1 MKKKT
6 YLILLLLVL
15 TALAGCSGFVQ
26 QENRVGKKAGEA
38 KKKSATKTENTV
50 VWAVRENTRVSKENI
65 QKTNELLAKK
75 GYDLAIKVKKL
86 KTDRTYEKQEIYHDA
101 LEKAVKSGEIDVAY
115 VDVCYETAQGE
126 MAQYLQ
132 SGLFYPLNKW
142 FHSTEGKAV
151 YKLYDKEVWKGSS
164 VSGKNY
170 VFPNEIYYDV
180 PQAVIAFRKDHVSQ
194 KLVKSWDG
202 SWSDMLRIMDK
213 IKLGKDDMMV
223 AGFPQTDYFE
233 GWIKKQKYMIDDDI
247 VYDIQNQT
255 VHQPFELEEF
265 YKYLSF
271 LHKCYQKGYVTHGM
285 NDGKTTQDE
294 LQHQERGEYAI
305 AWQADR
311 RINPSDHFL
320 VRNPVY
326 VRGILGEGTA
336 VSAYSDKK
344 EKALELM
351 KILRTDDEI
360 ANTLI
365 WGEQDAKKLLDED
378 GYVKDSVERISDRSA
393 FGLNDGIF
401 QQKEEGITPVKNMR
415 KYRNKWIH
423 YSPRTT
429 SRMLGFWPDYS
440 SFYEELTEYQDV
452 LKESVDCFQED
463 DFEKAYQEAAER
475 VAKAWKPVGKK
486 VQKQITEW
494 KQ

>member
-1 MKKKT
+1 MKKRFC
-6 YLILLLLVL
+6 LILALLVI
-15 TALAGCSGFVQ
+15 TALAGCSGFRQSTDQGEKNEKTV
-26 QENRVGKKAGEA
+26 VKK
-38 KKKSATKTENTV
+38 ENTV
-50 VWAVRENTRVSKENI
+50 VWAVREDARVSKRNI
-65 QKTNELLAKK
+65 QKTNQLLAEK

-86 KTDRTYEKQEIYHDA
+86 KADTTYEKQEIYHDA

-115 VDVCYETAQGE
+115 VDMCYETVQGE

-132 SGLFYPLNKW
+132 SGLFYPLNRW
-142 FHSTEGKAV
+142 LHSKEGKAV

-452 LKESVDCFQED
+452 LKESVDCFREK

>member
-1 MKKKT
+1 MKKRFC
-6 YLILLLLVL
+6 LILALLVI
-15 TALAGCSGFVQ
+15 TALAGCSGFRQSTDQGEKNEKTV
-26 QENRVGKKAGEA
+26 VKK
-38 KKKSATKTENTV
+38 ENTV
-50 VWAVRENTRVSKENI
+50 VWAVREDARVSKRNI
-65 QKTNELLAKK
+65 QKTNQLLAEK

-86 KTDRTYEKQEIYHDA
+86 KADTTYEKQEIYHDA

-115 VDVCYETAQGE
+115 VDMCYETVQGE

-132 SGLFYPLNKW
+132 SGLFYPLNRW
-142 FHSTEGKAV
+142 LHSKEGKAV

-452 LKESVDCFQED
+452 LKESVDCFREK

-494 KQ
+494 KR

>member
-6 YLILLLLVL
+6 YLILLLLVI
-15 TALAGCSGFVQ
+15 TVLAGCSGFVQ
-26 QENRVGKKAGEA
+26 KENHVGKKAGDA
-38 KKKSATKTENTV
+38 TKKSATKKENTV
-50 VWAVRENTRVSKENI
+50 VWAVRENAKVSKKNI
-65 QKTNELLAKK
+65 QKTNELLVKK
-75 GYDLAIKVKKL
+75 GYDLAIKVKKI

-494 KQ
+494 KR

>member
-6 YLILLLLVL
+6 YLILLLFVI

-26 QENRVGKKAGEA
+26 HEKHVEKKAGEA
-38 KKKSATKTENTV
+38 KKESAAKTENTV
-50 VWAVRENTRVSKENI
+50 VWAVREDARIPKRNI
-65 QKTNELLAKK
+65 QKTNQLLVKK
-75 GYDLAIKVKKL
+75 GYDIAIKVKKL
-86 KTDRTYEKQEIYHDA
+86 EVDRNYEKQEIYHDA
-101 LEKAVKSGEIDVAY
+101 LEKAVKEKVVDVAY
-115 VDVCYETAQGE
+115 VDACYDTALGE

-142 FHSTEGKAV
+142 LHSTEGKAV

-223 AGFPQTDYFE
+223 AGYPQTDYFE
-233 GWIKKQKYMIDDDI
+233 GWIKKRKYMIDDDI

-271 LHKCYQKGYVTHGM
+271 LHECYQKGYVTHGM
-285 NDGKTTQDE
+285 DNGITTQDE
-294 LQHQERGEYAI
+294 VRHQERGEYAI
-305 AWQADR
+305 AWQVDR

-320 VRNPVY
+320 VRNPVC

-336 VSAYSDKK
+336 ISAYSDKK

-378 GYVKDSVERISDRSA
+378 GYVKDSVKRVSDRSA

-401 QQKEEGITPVKNMR
+401 QQKEEGITPVKDMR
-415 KYRNKWIH
+415 EYRNKWIH
-423 YSPRTT
+423 YSPRTS

-440 SFYEELTEYQDV
+440 SFYEELTEYQKV

-494 KQ
+494 KR

>member
-1 MKKKT
+1 MKKKFC
-6 YLILLLLVL
+6 LVL
-15 TALAGCSGFVQ
+15 TLLVITTLMGCSGFRQSTDHGEKTEKTTKESVT
-26 QENRVGKKAGEA
+26 KK
-38 KKKSATKTENTV
+38 ENTV
-50 VWAVRENTRVSKENI
+50 VWAVREDARIPKRNI
-65 QKTNELLAKK
+65 QKTNQLLVKK
-75 GYDLAIKVKKL
+75 GYDIAIKVKKL
-86 KTDRTYEKQEIYHDA
+86 EVDRNYEKQEIYHDA
-101 LEKAVKSGEIDVAY
+101 LEKAVKEKVVDVAY
-115 VDVCYETAQGE
+115 VDACYDTALGE

-142 FHSTEGKAV
+142 LHSTEGKAV

-223 AGFPQTDYFE
+223 AGYPQTDYFE
-233 GWIKKQKYMIDDDI
+233 GWIKKRKYMIDDDI

-271 LHKCYQKGYVTHGM
+271 LHECYQKGYVTHGM
-285 NDGKTTQDE
+285 DNGITTQDE
-294 LQHQERGEYAI
+294 VRHQERGEYAI
-305 AWQADR
+305 AWQVDR

-320 VRNPVY
+320 VRNPVC

-336 VSAYSDKK
+336 ISAYSDKK

-378 GYVKDSVERISDRSA
+378 GYVKDSVKRVSDRSA

-415 KYRNKWIH
+415 EYRNKWIH

-440 SFYEELTEYQDV
+440 SFYEELTEYQKV

-494 KQ
+494 KR

>member
-1 MKKKT
+1 MKKKFC
-6 YLILLLLVL
+6 LVL
-15 TALAGCSGFVQ
+15 TLLVITTLMGCSGFRQSTDHGEKTEKTTKESVT
-26 QENRVGKKAGEA
+26 KK
-38 KKKSATKTENTV
+38 ENTV
-50 VWAVRENTRVSKENI
+50 VWAVREDARIPKRNI
-65 QKTNELLAKK
+65 QKTNQLLVKK
-75 GYDLAIKVKKL
+75 GYDIAIKVKKL
-86 KTDRTYEKQEIYHDA
+86 EVDRNYEKQEIYHDA
-101 LEKAVKSGEIDVAY
+101 LEKAVKEKVVDVAY
-115 VDVCYETAQGE
+115 VDACYDTALGE

-142 FHSTEGKAV
+142 LHSTEGKAV

-223 AGFPQTDYFE
+223 AGYPQTDYFE
-233 GWIKKQKYMIDDDI
+233 GWIKKRKYMIDDDI

-271 LHKCYQKGYVTHGM
+271 LHECYQKGYVTHGM
-285 NDGKTTQDE
+285 DNGITTQDE
-294 LQHQERGEYAI
+294 VRHQERGEYAI
-305 AWQADR
+305 AWQVDR

-320 VRNPVY
+320 VRNPVC

-336 VSAYSDKK
+336 ISAYSDKK

-360 ANTLI
+360 ASTLI

-378 GYVKDSVERISDRSA
+378 GYVKDSVKRVSDRSA

-440 SFYEELTEYQDV
+440 SFYEELTEYQKV

-494 KQ
+494 KR

>member
-1 MKKKT
+1 MKKKFC
-6 YLILLLLVL
+6 LVL
-15 TALAGCSGFVQ
+15 TLLVITTLMGCSGFRQSTDHGEKTEKTTKESVT
-26 QENRVGKKAGEA
+26 KK
-38 KKKSATKTENTV
+38 ENTV
-50 VWAVRENTRVSKENI
+50 VWAVREDARIPKRNI
-65 QKTNELLAKK
+65 QKTNQLLVKK
-75 GYDLAIKVKKL
+75 GYDIAIKVKKL
-86 KTDRTYEKQEIYHDA
+86 EVDRNYEKQEIYHDA
-101 LEKAVKSGEIDVAY
+101 LEKAVKEKVVDVAY
-115 VDVCYETAQGE
+115 VDACYDTALGE

-142 FHSTEGKAV
+142 LHSTEGKAV

-223 AGFPQTDYFE
+223 AGYPQTDYFE
-233 GWIKKQKYMIDDDI
+233 GWIKKRKYMIDDDI

-271 LHKCYQKGYVTHGM
+271 LHECYQKGYVTHGM
-285 NDGKTTQDE
+285 DNGITTQDE
-294 LQHQERGEYAI
+294 VRHQERGEYAI
-305 AWQADR
+305 AWQVDR

-320 VRNPVY
+320 VRNPVC

-336 VSAYSDKK
+336 ISAYSDKK

-360 ANTLI
+360 ASTLI

-415 KYRNKWIH
+415 EYRNKWIH

-429 SRMLGFWPDYS
+429 SHMLGFWPDYS
-440 SFYEELTEYQDV
+440 SFYEELTEYQKV

-494 KQ
+494 KR

>member
-6 YLILLLLVL
+6 YLILLLFVI

-26 QENRVGKKAGEA
+26 HEKHVEKKAGEA
-38 KKKSATKTENTV
+38 KKESATKKENTV
-50 VWAVRENTRVSKENI
+50 VWAVRENTKVSKGNI

-101 LEKAVKSGEIDVAY
+101 LEKAVKSGEVDVAY

-142 FHSTEGKAV
+142 LHSKEGKAV
-151 YKLYDKEVWKGSS
+151 YKLYDKEVWKGNS

-180 PQAVIAFRKDHVSQ
+180 PEVVIAFRKDHVSQ
-194 KLVKSWDG
+194 KLIKSWDG
-202 SWSDMLRIMDK
+202 SWGDLFRIMERVR
-213 IKLGKDDMMV
+213 LGKNDMMV
-223 AGFPQTDYFE
+223 TGYPMMDFFE
-233 GWIKKQKYMIDDDI
+233 GRVKKRKYMIDDDI

-265 YKYLSF
+265 YEYLSF
-271 LHKCYQKGYVTHGM
+271 LHKCYQKGYVIHGM
-285 NDGKTTQDE
+285 DDGTTTQDE
-294 LQHQERGEYAI
+294 LQHQERGEYAM
-305 AWQADR
+305 AWTAEECLKPADHVFVR
-311 RINPSDHFL
+311 R
-320 VRNPVY
+320 PVC

-336 VSAYSDKK
+336 ISAYSDKK

-378 GYVKDSVERISDRSA
+378 GYVKDSVKRVSDRSA

-415 KYRNKWIH
+415 EYRNKWIH

-429 SRMLGFWPDYS
+429 SHMLGFWPDYS
-440 SFYEELTEYQDV
+440 SFYEELTEYQKV
-452 LKESVDCFQED
+452 LKESVDCFQEK

-494 KQ
+494 KR

>member
-1 MKKKT
+1 MKKKFC
-6 YLILLLLVL
+6 LVL
-15 TALAGCSGFVQ
+15 TLLVITTLMGCSGFRQSTDHGEKTEKTTKESVT
-26 QENRVGKKAGEA
+26 KK
-38 KKKSATKTENTV
+38 ENTV
-50 VWAVRENTRVSKENI
+50 VWAVREDARIPKRNI
-65 QKTNELLAKK
+65 QKTNQLLVKK
-75 GYDLAIKVKKL
+75 GYDIAIKVKKL
-86 KTDRTYEKQEIYHDA
+86 EVDRNYEKQEIYHDA
-101 LEKAVKSGEIDVAY
+101 LEKAVKEKVVDVAY
-115 VDVCYETAQGE
+115 VDACYDTALGE

-142 FHSTEGKAV
+142 LHSTEGKAV

-223 AGFPQTDYFE
+223 AGYPQTDYFE
-233 GWIKKQKYMIDDDI
+233 GWIKKRKYMIDDDI

-271 LHKCYQKGYVTHGM
+271 LHECYQKGYVTHGM
-285 NDGKTTQDE
+285 DNGITTQDE
-294 LQHQERGEYAI
+294 VRHQERGEYAI
-305 AWQADR
+305 AWQVDR

-320 VRNPVY
+320 VRNPVC

-336 VSAYSDKK
+336 ISAYSDKK

-378 GYVKDSVERISDRSA
+378 GYVKDSVKRVSDRSA

-401 QQKEEGITPVKNMR
+401 QQKEEGITPVKDMR
-415 KYRNKWIH
+415 EYRNKWIH
-423 YSPRTT
+423 YSPRTS

-440 SFYEELTEYQDV
+440 SFYEELTEYQKV

-494 KQ
+494 KR

>member
-1 MKKKT
+1 MKKRFC
-6 YLILLLLVL
+6 LILVLLVI
-15 TALAGCSGFVQ
+15 TALAGCSGFRQSTDQGEKNEKTV
-26 QENRVGKKAGEA
+26 VKK
-38 KKKSATKTENTV
+38 ENTV
-50 VWAVRENTRVSKENI
+50 VWAVREDARVSKRNI
-65 QKTNELLAKK
+65 QKTNQLLAEK

-86 KTDRTYEKQEIYHDA
+86 KADTTYEKQEIYHDA
-101 LEKAVKSGEIDVAY
+101 LEKAVKEKVVDVAY

-336 VSAYSDKK
+336 ISAYSDKK

-378 GYVKDSVERISDRSA
+378 GYVKDSVERNSDRSA

-415 KYRNKWIH
+415 EYRNKWIH

-440 SFYEELTEYQDV
+440 SFYEELTEYQEV

-494 KQ
+494 KR

>member
-6 YLILLLLVL
+6 YLILLLFVI

-26 QENRVGKKAGEA
+26 HEKHVEKKAGEA
-38 KKKSATKTENTV
+38 KKEAAAKTENTV
-50 VWAVRENTRVSKENI
+50 VWAVREDARIPKRNI
-65 QKTNELLAKK
+65 QKTNQLLVKK
-75 GYDLAIKVKKL
+75 GYDIAIKVKKL
-86 KTDRTYEKQEIYHDA
+86 EVDRNYEKQEIYHDA
-101 LEKAVKSGEIDVAY
+101 LEKAVKEKVVDVAY
-115 VDVCYETAQGE
+115 VDACYDTALGE

-132 SGLFYPLNKW
+132 SGLFYTLNKW
-142 FHSTEGKAV
+142 LHSTEGKAV

-223 AGFPQTDYFE
+223 AGYPQTDYFE
-233 GWIKKQKYMIDDDI
+233 GWIKKRKYMIDDDI

-271 LHKCYQKGYVTHGM
+271 LHECYQKGYVTHGM
-285 NDGKTTQDE
+285 DNGITTQDE
-294 LQHQERGEYAI
+294 VRHQERGEYAI
-305 AWQADR
+305 AWQVDR

-320 VRNPVY
+320 VRNPVC

-378 GYVKDSVERISDRSA
+378 GYVKDSVKRVSDRSA

-401 QQKEEGITPVKNMR
+401 QQKEEGITPVKDMR

-423 YSPRTT
+423 YSQRTT

-440 SFYEELTEYQDV
+440 SFYEELTEYQKV

-494 KQ
+494 KR

>member
-1 MKKKT
+1 MKKRFSIILML
-6 YLILLLLVL
+6 LIMTV
-15 TALAGCSGFVQ
+15 LAGCSSLGQ
-26 QENRVGKKAGEA
+26 SSDHGNKTKKTTGN
-38 KKKSATKTENTV
+38 KENTV
-50 VWAVRENTRVSKENI
+50 VWAVREDARVSKRNI
-65 QKTNELLAKK
+65 QKTNQLLAKK
-75 GYDLAIKVKKL
+75 GYDLALKVKKL

-132 SGLFYPLNKW
+132 SGLFYPLNSW
-142 FHSTEGKAV
+142 LYSTEGKAV

-344 EKALELM
+344 EKVLELM

-401 QQKEEGITPVKNMR
+401 QQKEEGITPVRNMR
-415 KYRNKWIH
+415 EYRNKWIH

-452 LKESVDCFQED
+452 LKESVDCFREK

-494 KQ
+494 KR

>member
-15 TALAGCSGFVQ
+15 TVLAGCSGFVQ
-26 QENRVGKKAGEA
+26 HEKHVEKKAGEA
-38 KKKSATKTENTV
+38 KKESATKKENTV
-50 VWAVRENTRVSKENI
+50 VWAVRENTRVSKGNI

-75 GYDLAIKVKKL
+75 GYDLALKVKKL
-86 KTDRTYEKQEIYHDA
+86 KADTTYEKQEIYHDA
-101 LEKAVKSGEIDVAY
+101 LEKAVKEKAVDVAY

-142 FHSTEGKAV
+142 LHSTEGKSV

-164 VSGKNY
+164 VNGKNY
-170 VFPNEIYYDV
+170 VFPNEVYYDV
-180 PQAVIAFRKDHVSQ
+180 PEVVIAFRKDHVSQ
-194 KLVKSWDG
+194 KLIKSWDG
-202 SWSDMLRIMDK
+202 SWGDLFRIMEK
-213 IKLGKDDMMV
+213 VRLGKNDMMV
-223 AGFPQTDYFE
+223 TGYPMMDFFE
-233 GWIKKQKYMIDDDI
+233 GRVKKRKYMIDDDI

-265 YKYLSF
+265 YEYLSF
-271 LHKCYQKGYVTHGM
+271 LHKCYQKGYVIHGM
-285 NDGKTTQDE
+285 DDGTTTQDE
-294 LQHQERGEYAI
+294 LQHQERGEYAM
-305 AWQADR
+305 AWTAEECLK
-311 RINPSDHFL
+311 PSDHVF
-320 VRNPVY
+320 VRRPVC

-336 VSAYSDKK
+336 ISAYSDKK
-344 EKALELM
+344 EKTLELM

-378 GYVKDSVERISDRSA
+378 GYVKDTVKRVSDRSA

-423 YSPRTT
+423 YSQRTT

-452 LKESVDCFQED
+452 LKESVDCFQEK

-475 VAKAWKPVGKK
+475 VAKAWKPVEKK

>member
-1 MKKKT
+1 MKKKFC
-6 YLILLLLVL
+6 LVL
-15 TALAGCSGFVQ
+15 TLLVITTLMGCSGFRQSTDHGEKTEKTTKESVT
-26 QENRVGKKAGEA
+26 KK
-38 KKKSATKTENTV
+38 ENTV
-50 VWAVRENTRVSKENI
+50 VWAVREDARIPKRNI
-65 QKTNELLAKK
+65 QKTNQLLVKK
-75 GYDLAIKVKKL
+75 GYDIAIKVKKL
-86 KTDRTYEKQEIYHDA
+86 EVDRNYEKQEIYHDA
-101 LEKAVKSGEIDVAY
+101 LEKAVKEKVVDVAY
-115 VDVCYETAQGE
+115 VDACYDTALGE

-142 FHSTEGKAV
+142 LHSTEGKAV
-151 YKLYDKEVWKGSS
+151 YKLYDKEAWKGSS

-223 AGFPQTDYFE
+223 AGYPQTDYFE
-233 GWIKKQKYMIDDDI
+233 GWIKKRKYMIDDDI

-271 LHKCYQKGYVTHGM
+271 LHECYQKGYVTHGM
-285 NDGKTTQDE
+285 DNGITTQDE
-294 LQHQERGEYAI
+294 VRHQERGEYAI
-305 AWQADR
+305 AWQVDR

-320 VRNPVY
+320 VRNPVC

-336 VSAYSDKK
+336 ISAYSDKK

-378 GYVKDSVERISDRSA
+378 GYVKDSVKRVSDRSA

-440 SFYEELTEYQDV
+440 SFYEELTEYQKV

-494 KQ
+494 KR

>member
-6 YLILLLLVL
+6 YLILLLFVI
-15 TALAGCSGFVQ
+15 TTLAGCSGFTQ
-26 QENRVGKKAGEA
+26 KENHVGEKAGEA
-38 KKKSATKTENTV
+38 KKESVAKTENTV
-50 VWAVRENTRVSKENI
+50 VWAVREDAKVPKENI
-65 QKTNELLAKK
+65 QKTNELLAEK
-75 GYDLAIKVKKL
+75 GYDIAIKVKKL
-86 KTDRTYEKQEIYHDA
+86 KADTTYEKQEIYHDA
-101 LEKAVKSGEIDVAY
+101 LEKAVKSGEVDVAY

-180 PQAVIAFRKDHVSQ
+180 PEVVIAFRKDHVSQ
-194 KLVKSWDG
+194 KLIKSWDG

-265 YKYLSF
+265 YKYMSF

-294 LQHQERGEYAI
+294 LRHQERGEYAI

-360 ANTLI
+360 ANILI

-440 SFYEELTEYQDV
+440 SFYEELTEYQKV

-494 KQ
+494 KR

>member
-6 YLILLLLVL
+6 YLILLLLVITTL
-15 TALAGCSGFVQ
+15 MGCSGFRQSTDHGEKTEKTTKESVT
-26 QENRVGKKAGEA
+26 KK
-38 KKKSATKTENTV
+38 ENTV
-50 VWAVRENTRVSKENI
+50 VWAVREDARIPKRNI
-65 QKTNELLAKK
+65 QKTNQLLVKK
-75 GYDLAIKVKKL
+75 GYDIAIKVKKL
-86 KTDRTYEKQEIYHDA
+86 EADRNYEKQEIYHDA
-101 LEKAVKSGEIDVAY
+101 LEKAVKEKVVDVAY
-115 VDVCYETAQGE
+115 VDACYDTALGE

-142 FHSTEGKAV
+142 LHSTEGKDV

-223 AGFPQTDYFE
+223 AGYPQTDYFE
-233 GWIKKQKYMIDDDI
+233 GWIKKRKYMIDDDI

-271 LHKCYQKGYVTHGM
+271 LHECYQKGYVTHGM
-285 NDGKTTQDE
+285 DNGITTQDE
-294 LQHQERGEYAI
+294 VRHQERGEYAI
-305 AWQADR
+305 AWQVDR

-320 VRNPVY
+320 VRNPVC

-336 VSAYSDKK
+336 ISAYSDKK

-378 GYVKDSVERISDRSA
+378 GYVKDSVKRVSDRSA
-393 FGLNDGIF
+393 FGLKDGIF

-440 SFYEELTEYQDV
+440 SFYEELTEYQKV

>member
-15 TALAGCSGFVQ
+15 TVLAGCSGFVQ
-26 QENRVGKKAGEA
+26 HEKHVEKKAGEA
-38 KKKSATKTENTV
+38 KKESATKKENTV
-50 VWAVRENTRVSKENI
+50 VWAVRENTRVSKGNI

-75 GYDLAIKVKKL
+75 GYDLALKVKKL
-86 KTDRTYEKQEIYHDA
+86 KADTTYEKQEIYHDA
-101 LEKAVKSGEIDVAY
+101 LEKAVKEKAVDVAY

-142 FHSTEGKAV
+142 LHSTEGKSV

-164 VSGKNY
+164 VNGKNY
-170 VFPNEIYYDV
+170 VFPNEVYYDV
-180 PQAVIAFRKDHVSQ
+180 PEVVIAFRKDHVSQ
-194 KLVKSWDG
+194 KLIKSWDG
-202 SWSDMLRIMDK
+202 SWGDLFRIMEK
-213 IKLGKDDMMV
+213 VRLGKNDMMV
-223 AGFPQTDYFE
+223 TGYPMMDFFE
-233 GWIKKQKYMIDDDI
+233 GRVKKRKYMIDDDI

-265 YKYLSF
+265 YEYLSF
-271 LHKCYQKGYVTHGM
+271 LHKCYQKGYVIHGM
-285 NDGKTTQDE
+285 DDGTTTQDE
-294 LQHQERGEYAI
+294 LQHQERGEYAM
-305 AWQADR
+305 AWTAEECLK
-311 RINPSDHFL
+311 PSDHVF
-320 VRNPVY
+320 VRRPVC

-336 VSAYSDKK
+336 ISAYSDKK

-378 GYVKDSVERISDRSA
+378 GYVKDTVKRVSDRSA

-423 YSPRTT
+423 YSQRTT

-452 LKESVDCFQED
+452 LKESVDCFQEK

-475 VAKAWKPVGKK
+475 VAKAWKPVEKK

>member
-1 MKKKT
+1 M
-6 YLILLLLVL
+6 
-15 TALAGCSGFVQ
+15 
-26 QENRVGKKAGEA
+26 R
-38 KKKSATKTENTV
+38 
-50 VWAVRENTRVSKENI
+50 
-65 QKTNELLAKK
+65 
-75 GYDLAIKVKKL
+75 
-86 KTDRTYEKQEIYHDA
+86 
-101 LEKAVKSGEIDVAY
+101 
-115 VDVCYETAQGE
+115 
-126 MAQYLQ
+126 
-132 SGLFYPLNKW
+132 
-142 FHSTEGKAV
+142 
-151 YKLYDKEVWKGSS
+151 
-164 VSGKNY
+164 
-170 VFPNEIYYDV
+170 
-180 PQAVIAFRKDHVSQ
+180 
-194 KLVKSWDG
+194 
-202 SWSDMLRIMDK
+202 
-213 IKLGKDDMMV
+213 
-223 AGFPQTDYFE
+223 
-233 GWIKKQKYMIDDDI
+233 
-247 VYDIQNQT
+247 
-255 VHQPFELEEF
+255 
-265 YKYLSF
+265 
-271 LHKCYQKGYVTHGM
+271 
-285 NDGKTTQDE
+285 
-294 LQHQERGEYAI
+294 
-305 AWQADR
+305 
-311 RINPSDHFL
+311 
-320 VRNPVY
+320 

-336 VSAYSDKK
+336 ISVYSDKK

-452 LKESVDCFQED
+452 LKESVDCFREK

-494 KQ
+494 KR

>member
-1 MKKKT
+1 MKKRFSFI
-6 YLILLLLVL
+6 LMLLLIMTV
-15 TALAGCSGFVQ
+15 LAGCSSLGQ
-26 QENRVGKKAGEA
+26 SSDHGNKTKKTTGN
-38 KKKSATKTENTV
+38 KENTV
-50 VWAVRENTRVSKENI
+50 VWAVREDARVSKRNI
-65 QKTNELLAKK
+65 QKTNQLLAKK
-75 GYDLAIKVKKL
+75 GYDLALKVKKL

-101 LEKAVKSGEIDVAY
+101 LEKAVKEKVVDVAY

-213 IKLGKDDMMV
+213 IKLGKEDMMV

-365 WGEQDAKKLLDED
+365 WGEQDTKKLLDED
-378 GYVKDSVERISDRSA
+378 GYVKNSVERISDRSA

-401 QQKEEGITPVKNMR
+401 QQKEEGITPVRNMR
-415 KYRNKWIH
+415 EYRNKWIH

-452 LKESVDCFQED
+452 LKESVDCFREK

-494 KQ
+494 KR

>member
-26 QENRVGKKAGEA
+26 KENHVGKKAGDA
-38 KKKSATKTENTV
+38 TKKSATKKENTV
-50 VWAVRENTRVSKENI
+50 VWAVRENAKVSKKNI

-142 FHSTEGKAV
+142 LHSTEGKAV

-170 VFPNEIYYDV
+170 VFPNEVYYDI
-180 PQAVIAFRKDHVSQ
+180 PETVIAFRKDHVSQ
-194 KLVKSWDG
+194 KLIKSWDG

-365 WGEQDAKKLLDED
+365 WGEQDEKKLLDED

-452 LKESVDCFQED
+452 LKESVDCFQEN

>member
-1 MKKKT
+1 MKKRFCLVLT
-6 YLILLLLVL
+6 LLVI
-15 TALAGCSGFVQ
+15 TALAGCSGFRQSTDHGEKNEKTV
-26 QENRVGKKAGEA
+26 VKK
-38 KKKSATKTENTV
+38 ENTV
-50 VWAVRENTRVSKENI
+50 VWAVREDAKVPKGNI
-65 QKTNELLAKK
+65 QKTNQLLAKK

-86 KTDRTYEKQEIYHDA
+86 EADSNYEKQEIYHDA
-101 LEKAVKSGEIDVAY
+101 LEKAVKEKAVDVAY

-142 FHSTEGKAV
+142 LHSTEGKAV

-223 AGFPQTDYFE
+223 AGYPQTDYFE
-233 GWIKKQKYMIDDDI
+233 GWIKKRKYMIDDDI

-265 YKYLSF
+265 YKYPSF
-271 LHKCYQKGYVTHGM
+271 LHECYQKGYVTHGM
-285 NDGKTTQDE
+285 DNGITTQDE
-294 LQHQERGEYAI
+294 VRHQERGEYAI
-305 AWQADR
+305 AWQVDR

-320 VRNPVY
+320 VRNPVC

-378 GYVKDSVERISDRSA
+378 GYVKDTVKRVSDRSA

-415 KYRNKWIH
+415 EYRNKWIH

-440 SFYEELTEYQDV
+440 SFYEELTEYQEV

-475 VAKAWKPVGKK
+475 VAKAWKPMGKK

-494 KQ
+494 KR

>member
-6 YLILLLLVL
+6 YLILLLFVI

-26 QENRVGKKAGEA
+26 HEKHVEKKAGEA
-38 KKKSATKTENTV
+38 KKEAAAKTENTV
-50 VWAVRENTRVSKENI
+50 VWAVREDARIPKRNI
-65 QKTNELLAKK
+65 QKTNQLLVKK
-75 GYDLAIKVKKL
+75 GYDIAIKVKKL
-86 KTDRTYEKQEIYHDA
+86 EVDRNYEKQEIYHDA
-101 LEKAVKSGEIDVAY
+101 LEKAVKEKVVDVAY
-115 VDVCYETAQGE
+115 VDACYDTALGE

-132 SGLFYPLNKW
+132 SGLFYTLNKW
-142 FHSTEGKAV
+142 LHSTEGKAV

-223 AGFPQTDYFE
+223 AGYPQTDYFE
-233 GWIKKQKYMIDDDI
+233 GWIKKRKYMIDDDI

-271 LHKCYQKGYVTHGM
+271 LHECYQKGYVTHGM
-285 NDGKTTQDE
+285 DNGITTQDE
-294 LQHQERGEYAI
+294 VRHQERGEYAI
-305 AWQADR
+305 AWQVDR

-320 VRNPVY
+320 VRNPVC

-378 GYVKDSVERISDRSA
+378 GYVKDSVKRVSDRSA

-415 KYRNKWIH
+415 EYRNKWIH

-429 SRMLGFWPDYS
+429 SHMLGFWPDYS
-440 SFYEELTEYQDV
+440 SFYEELTEYQKV

-494 KQ
+494 KR

>member
-6 YLILLLLVL
+6 YLILLLLVI
-15 TALAGCSGFVQ
+15 TVLAGCSGFVQ
-26 QENRVGKKAGEA
+26 KENHVGKKAGEA
-38 KKKSATKTENTV
+38 TKESATKKENTV
-50 VWAVRENTRVSKENI
+50 VWAVRENAKVSKKNI

-115 VDVCYETAQGE
+115 VDMCYETAQGE

-132 SGLFYPLNKW
+132 SGLFYPLNRW
-142 FHSTEGKAV
+142 LHSKEGKAV

-365 WGEQDAKKLLDED
+365 WGEQDEKKLLDED

-494 KQ
+494 KR

>member
-6 YLILLLLVL
+6 YLILLLLVITTL
-15 TALAGCSGFVQ
+15 MGCSGFRQSTDHGEKTEKTTKESVT
-26 QENRVGKKAGEA
+26 KK
-38 KKKSATKTENTV
+38 ENTV
-50 VWAVRENTRVSKENI
+50 VWAVREDARIPKRNI
-65 QKTNELLAKK
+65 QKTNQLLVKK
-75 GYDLAIKVKKL
+75 GYDIAIKVKKL
-86 KTDRTYEKQEIYHDA
+86 EADRNYEKQEIYHDA
-101 LEKAVKSGEIDVAY
+101 LEKAVKEKVVDVAY
-115 VDVCYETAQGE
+115 VDACYDTALGE

-142 FHSTEGKAV
+142 LHSTEGKAV

-223 AGFPQTDYFE
+223 AGYPQTDYFE
-233 GWIKKQKYMIDDDI
+233 GWIKKRKYMIDDDI

-271 LHKCYQKGYVTHGM
+271 LHECYQKGYVTHGM
-285 NDGKTTQDE
+285 DNGITTQDE
-294 LQHQERGEYAI
+294 VRHQERGEYAI

-320 VRNPVY
+320 VRNPVC

-336 VSAYSDKK
+336 ISAYSDKK

-378 GYVKDSVERISDRSA
+378 GYVKDSVKRVSDRSA

-415 KYRNKWIH
+415 EYRNKWIH

-440 SFYEELTEYQDV
+440 SFYEELTEYQKV

-494 KQ
+494 KR

>member
-1 MKKKT
+1 MKKRFCLALT
-6 YLILLLLVL
+6 LLVI

-26 QENRVGKKAGEA
+26 KENHVGKKAGEA
-38 KKKSATKTENTV
+38 TKESATKKENTV
-50 VWAVRENTRVSKENI
+50 VWAVREDARVSKRNI
-65 QKTNELLAKK
+65 QKTNQLLAEK

-86 KTDRTYEKQEIYHDA
+86 KADTTYEKQEIYHDA
-101 LEKAVKSGEIDVAY
+101 LEKAVKEKVVDVAY

-494 KQ
+494 KR